1 MQKHTTLLSRSLGR
15 SNDMYDRAKFGK
27 GPSYRVET
35 RQFCVALAQ
44 GCRPDYEYD
53 LPPTPNVVTK
63 APIPNNRP
71 YASAAYPGRP
81 QSSRSGQNEVW
92 KSTSIQFV
100 AVADP
105 IDATRLNVIESDE
118 VKVARY
124 SMKVL
129 DTKLMESGK
138 QVLGD
143 VDFLATHDER
153 RNSDLVFRC
162 NQGGK
167 LLMFVCSSSG
177 NVWQSQ

>member
-1 MQKHTTLLSRSLGR
+1 
-15 SNDMYDRAKFGK
+15 
-27 GPSYRVET
+27 
-35 RQFCVALAQ
+35 
-44 GCRPDYEYD
+44 
-53 LPPTPNVVTK
+53 
-63 APIPNNRP
+63 
-71 YASAAYPGRP
+71 
-81 QSSRSGQNEVW
+81 VW